1 MTLVLNGTGVTD
13 GIAIGTIHQ
22 LSSGELEL
30 PEYHL
35 EEAAVDREIERLQR
49 AVGRCERMLEQ
60 LVGRLRTDAADPA
73 VELLDAHRLMVRDEL
88 LLGET
93 VARIRSDHINAE
105 WALDKQAVALRKQ
118 FRRMDDAYLAMRVE
132 DLDQVVRLI
141 QRELAD
147 QPPPVL
153 DARTPHQLDE
163 TVVLAPELSPADLAV
178 LHQRRVAG
186 LITEHGG
193 IWAHSAIV
201 ARALEI
207 PMVVAVRP
215 ALRVLTEGEPVILD
229 GHYGVVMATRDSGL
243 HQHYAEKLQASRQHR
258 VALRRHLDEPDVTRD
273 GFAFGLYGNA
283 QLPEEIERCYQG
295 RAAGIGLMRTEFLLS
310 GGQIADEES
319 QYQAYA
325 EAVRRMHGRPVTI
338 RTLDAGGD
346 KLPEELARVRGPNPA
361 LGLRGIRLSLAISD
375 SFRPQI
381 RAILRASRE
390 GPVRILLPM
399 LTGAAE
405 VRQAREIIAACRDQL
420 IERGERPDPEIAV
433 GGMIETP
440 AAALIIPRLAADL
453 DFLSVGTNDLIQYVL
468 AVDRQDERVSH
479 LYEPTHPAV
488 LDLLGRVVAD
498 AGAAGRPL
506 EVCGEMAGDPA
517 YLRLLLGLGLTGF
530 SMPPGQLPEAK
541 ARLRGSHA
549 GRCREIVAAHLEQAD
564 PPPGAELL
572 RRLEA
577 DGG

>member
-13 GIAIGTIHQ
+13 GIAIGTIHL

-35 EEAAVDREIERLQR
+35 EDSAVDREIERLQR
-49 AVGRCERMLEQ
+49 AAGRCEHMLEQ

-73 VELLDAHRLMVRDEL
+73 VDLLDAHRLMVRDEL

-93 VARIRSDHINAE
+93 ANRIRSEHINAE
-105 WALDKQAVALRKQ
+105 WALDKQAVELRKQ

-153 DARTPHQLDE
+153 DARTPHQLHE
-163 TVVLAPELSPADLAV
+163 TVVLAPELSPADLAE

-215 ALRVLTEGEPVILD
+215 ALKLLTEGEPVILD
-229 GHYGVVMATRDSGL
+229 GHYGVVMATRDTGL
-243 HQHYAEKLQASRQHR
+243 HQHYTEKLQASRQR
-258 VALRRHLDEPDVTRD
+258 RMALRRHLDAPDRTRD
-273 GFAFGLYGNA
+273 GLSFGLYGNA
-283 QLPEEIERCYQG
+283 QLPGEIRRCHEAK
-295 RAAGIGLMRTEFLLS
+295 AAGIGLMRTEFMLS
-310 GGQIADEES
+310 GGQLADEES

-325 EAVRRMHGRPVTI
+325 EALRCMPGRPVTI

-346 KLPEELARVRGPNPA
+346 KLPDELARVQGPNPA
-361 LGLRGIRLSLAISD
+361 LGLRGVRLSLAISD
-375 SFRPQI
+375 GFRTQV

-399 LTGAAE
+399 LTSAAE
-405 VRQAREIIAACRDQL
+405 VRQAREIIAACRDEL
-420 IERGERPDPEIAV
+420 IARGERPDPEVAV

-440 AAALIIPRLAADL
+440 AAALMIPRLAADL

-488 LDLLGRVVAD
+488 LELLARIVTD
-498 AGAAGRPL
+498 AGRSGRPL
-506 EVCGEMAGDPA
+506 EVCGEMAGDPV
-517 YLRLLLGLGLTGF
+517 YLRLLLGLGLTDF
-530 SMPPGQLPEAK
+530 SMPPGQLPAAK

-549 GRCREIVAAHLEQAD
+549 GRCRDIVAAHLEADD
-564 PPPGAELL
+564 PPPGEELL
-572 RRLEA
+572 RRLDAE
-577 DGG
+577 GG